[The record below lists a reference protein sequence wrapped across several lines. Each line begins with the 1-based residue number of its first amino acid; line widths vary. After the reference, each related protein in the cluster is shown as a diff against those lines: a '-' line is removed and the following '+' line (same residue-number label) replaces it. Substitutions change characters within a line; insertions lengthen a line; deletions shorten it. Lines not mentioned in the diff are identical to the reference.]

1 MIGGA
6 VFSEGSGREYQP
18 APYHGR
24 FDNSVK
30 SRAPTNG
37 QYVLDSSVQVKKTSP
52 RRVGVDESTGELVVF
67 DQTYEGVFHGHV
79 RSWGDLTTQMRNALR
94 RAGVVDNRGRIVRG
108 SER

>member
-1 MIGGA
+1 M
-6 VFSEGSGREYQP
+6 FSEGSGREYQP

-24 FDNSVK
+24 FDSSVK

-67 DQTYEGVFHGHV
+67 DKTYEGGVMGT
-79 RSWGDLTTQMRNALR
+79 SEAGAILR
-94 RAGVVDNRGRIVRG
+94 HR
-108 SER
+108 